1 MENQKCQNR
10 HWKWQ
15 RSRGREIRSSSS
27 PKTLPSPSV
36 KVVPSRERALV
47 CYRGRKEEK
56 EEILM
61 KKVCLWLR
69 MRGIIILYGGG
80 GVFAMKKKHKGFVHA
95 AESRRKR
102 GVI

>member
-1 MENQKCQNR
+1 MAKKKRTRNKELEFPENASFAVGQ
-10 HWKWQ
+10 
-15 RSRGREIRSSSS
+15 GG
-27 PKTLPSPSV
+27 SV
-36 KVVPSRERALV
+36 ERERALV

-80 GVFAMKKKHKGFVHA
+80 GVFAMKKKQKGFVHA